1 MIAQDHAFFLY
12 NAMILFIFVYF
23 FAILCRRNLFY
34 FFRKISN
41 VINERGGGDML
52 KKIVRTII
60 SFGGMTIGFG
70 IYFLLLEILQ
80 DKNIELSP
88 MTRWFGLMII
98 VIAFGALFEV
108 LTPLLIRS
116 GQQIISRIEKESSK
130 VGALEMIIGFFG
142 ATVGIIISYFISTFT
157 LKIPYIGL
165 ALTIIIYLFFV
176 FLGYSLSTRRK
187 DEISDLIGKQPDVRE
202 DHRPLRSVPG
212 APKILDTSVIID
224 GRILDIAATGFLEG
238 RLIVPNFV
246 LEELRHIA
254 DSSDDLKRVK
264 GRRGLDILNTMQA
277 ELKMS
282 MEISGEDFPKEIE
295 VDMKLLRLAKEIG
308 GKVLTNDFNL
318 NKVAQLQGVEV
329 LNINELANA
338 VKTVVIPGEE
348 MVVSIV
354 KQGKEQNQGVA
365 YLDDGTMI
373 VVENARR
380 SIGETLSVVVTTV
393 LQTAAG
399 RMIFA
404 RQK

>member
-1 MIAQDHAFFLY
+1 
-12 NAMILFIFVYF
+12 
-23 FAILCRRNLFY
+23 
-34 FFRKISN
+34 
-41 VINERGGGDML
+41 ML
-52 KKIVRTII
+52 KKIVRTIF

-70 IYFLLLEILQ
+70 IYFVLLEVLQ
-80 DKNIELSP
+80 NRNIELNT

-108 LTPLLIRS
+108 LTPFLIRS
-116 GQQIISRIEKESSK
+116 GQQIVSLIEKESSK
-130 VGALEMIIGFFG
+130 VSVLEMIIGLVGAVFG
-142 ATVGIIISYFISTFT
+142 LIIAYFISTFT
-157 LKIPYIGL
+157 SEIPYIGF
-165 ALTIIIYLFFV
+165 ALTIIVYMFFV

-187 DEISDLIGKQPDVRE
+187 DEISKLIGSYQ
-202 DHRPLRSVPG
+202 SVGDKNSKIRDAVHG

-238 RLIVPNFV
+238 RLIVPSFV

-264 GRRGLDILNTMQA
+264 GRRGLDILNAMQA
-277 ELKMS
+277 DLKMA
-282 MEISGEDFPKEIE
+282 MEISDTDFSEAME
-295 VDMKLLRLAKEIG
+295 VDMKLLRLAQDIG

-318 NKVAQLQGVEV
+318 NKVAQFQGVEV

-348 MVVSIV
+348 MVVTIV
-354 KQGKEQNQGVA
+354 KEGKEQNQGVA

-373 VVENARR
+373 VVENAKKL
-380 SIGETLSVVVTTV
+380 IGETLTVIVTTV